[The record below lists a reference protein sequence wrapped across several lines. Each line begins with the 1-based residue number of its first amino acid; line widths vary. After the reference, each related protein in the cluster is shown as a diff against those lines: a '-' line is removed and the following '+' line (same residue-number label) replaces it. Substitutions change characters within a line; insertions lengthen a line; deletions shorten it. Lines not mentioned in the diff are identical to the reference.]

1 MVRIHGQTVSLFS
14 TSQRH
19 TDGTIIAIEEGWGWE
34 RVLRTLLECPLRPV
48 IGYES
53 FLLDD
58 VYGRVGVARR
68 RLDHRVRR
76 VLERER
82 LYAFFTER
90 LLQIRSRLRVALEVG
105 RSRL

>member
-48 IGYES
+48 IGYE
-53 FLLDD
+53 
-58 VYGRVGVARR
+58 
-68 RLDHRVRR
+68 
-76 VLERER
+76 
-82 LYAFFTER
+82 
-90 LLQIRSRLRVALEVG
+90 
-105 RSRL
+105 